1 MVFSWGEVCVRVIGM
16 RGQQEISIGVDMG
29 GTSIKFAVVR
39 GAEIIAKGDPVQTK
53 ECGSPDGVVAA
64 VGQRLREL
72 REKYPAV
79 RAIGMGLPGFVNHAA
94 GIVDSLT
101 NVPGWY
107 DVPIRRILEEE
118 SGLPAAVEN
127 DANCMALAEWKL
139 GAGRGMQDIV
149 CLTLGTGVGAGVV
162 AQGQLLRGYLGAAG
176 ELGQVGIDYRG
187 RIGHYGNRGAV
198 EDYIGNGEL
207 AREAQIRYAAA
218 QGVYKPL
225 SELTPIHLENAAKE
239 GCPVALGIW
248 NDTARKLAACLLTC
262 HYILN
267 PQAFIIGGGISKA
280 GELLFDPLRR
290 YLKAQIYPAHFEKL
304 QLLPA
309 KFGGEAGI
317 IGAALLALE
326 DLAVSR

>member
-1 MVFSWGEVCVRVIGM
+1 MSSMNDR
-16 RGQQEISIGVDMG
+16 QEMSIGVDMG

-39 GAEIIAKGDPVQTK
+39 GAEIVAKGESVQTK
-53 ECGSPDGVVAA
+53 ECGSPDDVIAA
-64 VGQRLREL
+64 VGHRLRAL
-72 REKYPAV
+72 KEKYPAV
-79 RAIGMGLPGFVNHAA
+79 RAVGMGLPGFVNHAA
-94 GIVDSLT
+94 GVVDSLT

-107 DVPIRRILEEE
+107 NVPIRHILEEE

-149 CLTLGTGVGAGVV
+149 CLTLGTGVGAGIIT
-162 AQGQLLRGYLGAAG
+162 QGQLLRGHLGAAG
-176 ELGQVGIDYRG
+176 ELGQVGIDYCG

-207 AREAQIRYAAA
+207 AREAQMRYAAE

-225 SELTPIHLENAAKE
+225 SELTPIHLENAAKA

-248 NDTARKLAACLLTC
+248 DDAARKLSACLLTC

-267 PQAFIIGGGISKA
+267 PQAFVIGGGMAKA
-280 GELLFDPLRR
+280 GELLFSSLRS
-290 YLKAQIYPAHFEKL
+290 YLKAQIYPPHFERL

-309 KFGGEAGI
+309 QFGGEAGI
-317 IGAALLALE
+317 IGAAFLALE
-326 DLAVSR
+326 DLAASR